1 MRYYSI
7 GEFAKAIGKTTKIL
21 RNWDKSRKLKQARVE
36 DTSYRYYSQEQL
48 NHLLGLKPK
57 DKLNKKLLDNVE
69 LDLINKKM
77 ILKDRLKM

>member
-1 MRYYSI
+1 MNILRYYSI

-48 NHLLGLKPK
+48 NHLLCLKNTESK
-57 DKLNKKLLDNVE
+57 NKKV
-69 LDLINKKM
+69 IV
-77 ILKDRLKM
+77 